1 MTTPQFI
8 LTCRLI
14 TVVITAAVI
23 LLVVLGTVRIGP
35 LAGLLGPSGPKIG
48 I

>member
-8 LTCRLI
+8 RAWRLA
-14 TVVITAAVI
+14 TALIAIVVI
-23 LLVVLGTVRIGP
+23 LLVVLGTVGVGP
-35 LAGLLGPSGPKIG
+35 LAGLLGPSAPKIG

>member
-8 LTCRLI
+8 LTWRLA
-14 TVVITAAVI
+14 TVVITIV
-23 LLVVLGTVRIGP
+23 VVLLIALGSFGIGP
-35 LAGLLGPSGPKIG
+35 LAGLLGPSAPHIS